1 MKRSLKRTGGR
12 ADTPT
17 KRADA
22 LNTPAELEADRR
34 PRAEGCLDRGGGV
47 LGLPERGCLEGDA
60 DKRRSAEQEALLQEG
75 AAVTSRSRCYKKEP
89 LLQAAASV
97 TRTCGQRRSAE
108 QEPPTETAARGAVT
122 RPYELLRPR
131 ERDAAESRCGLVRDE
146 RYGTREAVELYP
158 EQRVTQLRVAFEN
171 KDKKAIVAAPSTR
184 EMSRRSRH
192 VTELFP
198 LHVL

>member
-97 TRTCGQRRSAE
+97 TRTCGQASERGAGAAHRNGRARSCYASLRAAA
-108 QEPPTETAARGAVT
+108 AARA
-122 RPYELLRPR
+122 
-131 ERDAAESRCGLVRDE
+131 
-146 RYGTREAVELYP
+146 
-158 EQRVTQLRVAFEN
+158 
-171 KDKKAIVAAPSTR
+171 
-184 EMSRRSRH
+184 
-192 VTELFP
+192 
-198 LHVL
+198 